1 MLVVCLKLNVTNP
14 DASIDAPEMNAEAA
28 DAVGPTNLPAAFFT
42 FADWIPFAARVASV
56 TNETSV

>member
-1 MLVVCLKLNVTNP
+1 
-14 DASIDAPEMNAEAA
+14 MNAEAA

-42 FADWIPFAARVASV
+42 FADCMPFAARVASV